1 MKAFIL
7 GLMLAFTAV
16 SVDAVLLAHSATA
29 MGNPDNRPQSQRV
42 KVFSVCA
49 SESFTACLLAVTG
62 VSAQTRL
69 RQLPWASAT
78 TAPVPS
84 EARESKLIGRE
95 TSISGART
103 QRRAAKSGHSLAW
116 RTVHAL

>member
-29 MGNPDNRPQSQRV
+29 MGIPNNPPQSERM

-49 SESFTACLLAVTG
+49 SEGFTACLLAVTG
-62 VSAQTRL
+62 VSAQTRI
-69 RQLPWASAT
+69 RRLPWASAT
-78 TAPVPS
+78 TAPVPG
-84 EARESKLIGRE
+84 EARESKPLGME
-95 TSISGART
+95 TSISGARA
-103 QRRAAKSGHSLAW
+103 QRSAAKSAHALTW
-116 RTVHAL
+116 RAVHAL